1 MKILH
6 VFDHS
11 LPIQDGYSYR
21 SMNILLNQ
29 RALGWKTVHV
39 TSAKHI
45 SEKSEEKVAGL
56 KFYRT
61 RPIKMFSRIPILG
74 QLGIVMSLRR
84 RLSSIIGAEQP
95 DIIHVHSPSLNGLA
109 ALGVAKKYRIPLV
122 YEVRA
127 FWEDAAVDQKTCRQ
141 GNLRYR
147 LTALSESHVLR
158 RADAVT
164 TICEGLKREMVNRG
178 ISEEKITVIP
188 NGVDVDRYSFN
199 KPCDAKL
206 ARSLGLEG
214 KLILG
219 FIGSFYA
226 YEGLDLLLEA
236 FPHITA
242 SLPDARLL
250 IVGGGLEEKN
260 LKRQAQELGVEDRV
274 VFTGRVPHDQV
285 EQYYSLIDLACF
297 PRHSLRLTETVTPLK
312 PLEAM
317 AMGRI
322 CVASDV
328 GGHKELIQEGK
339 TGFLFR
345 TGDVQSLVDVVNRMV
360 SNRDGWNRIREA
372 GRKFVE
378 KERTWATSVSR
389 YVQIYNS
396 SLQAKSMR
404 G

>member
-11 LPIQDGYSYR
+11 LPVQDGYSYR
-21 SMNILLNQ
+21 SMNILLIQ
-29 RALGWKTVHV
+29 RALGWETVHV
-39 TSAKHI
+39 TSAKHL
-45 SEKSEEKVAGL
+45 SEESEENFAGL

-61 RPIKMFSRIPILG
+61 QATKMFSSLPVLG
-74 QLGIVMSLRR
+74 QLEIVMSLRR
-84 RLSSIIGAEQP
+84 RLSSIVAEEQP

-109 ALGVAKKYRIPLV
+109 ALGVAKKHRIPLV

-127 FWEDAAVDQKTCRQ
+127 FWEDAAVDQETCRQ
-141 GNLRYR
+141 GDLRYR
-147 LTALSESHVLR
+147 LTAFSESYVLR
-158 RADAVT
+158 RAGAVT
-164 TICEGLKREMVNRG
+164 TICEGLRREMVKRG
-178 ISEEKITVIP
+178 IPEEKITVIP
-188 NGVDVDRYSFN
+188 NGVDVERYTFS
-199 KPCDAKL
+199 KPSDAEL

-236 FPHITA
+236 FSRITA

-250 IVGGGLEEKN
+250 IVGGGLEEEN
-260 LKRQAQELGVEDRV
+260 LKRQARELSVEDRV
-274 VFTGRVPHDQV
+274 VFTGRVPHDKV

-328 GGHKELIQEGK
+328 GGHKELIEDGK

-345 TGDVQSLVDVVNRMV
+345 TGDVQSLVDVVNRIA
-360 SNRDGWNRIREA
+360 SNRDDWNRIQVA
-372 GRKFVE
+372 GRQFIE
-378 KERTWATSVSR
+378 KERTWAASVSR
-389 YVQIYNS
+389 YVQVYNS
-396 SLQAKSMR
+396 VQAKSVR

>member
-11 LPIQDGYSYR
+11 IPIQDGYSYR

-29 RALGWKTVHV
+29 RALGWKTAHV

-45 SEKSEEKVAGL
+45 SEKSEETVAGF

-61 RPIKMFSRIPILG
+61 QPIKMFSRLPILG
-74 QLGIVMSLRR
+74 QLEIVRSLRR
-84 RLSSIIGAEQP
+84 RLSSIVGEEQP
-95 DIIHVHSPSLNGLA
+95 EIIQVHSPSLNGLA
-109 ALGVAKKYRIPLV
+109 ALGVAQKYHIPLV

-141 GNLRYR
+141 GDLRYR
-147 LTALSESHVLR
+147 LTALTESHVLR

-164 TICEGLKREMVNRG
+164 TICEGLRREMVNRG

-188 NGVDVDRYSFN
+188 NGVDVDRYTFN
-199 KPCDAKL
+199 KPCDTEL

-214 KLILG
+214 RLILG

-236 FPHITA
+236 FPRITA

-250 IVGGGLEEKN
+250 IVGGGFEKEN

-274 VFTGRVPHDQV
+274 VFTGRVPHDKV

-345 TGDVQSLVDVVNRMV
+345 TGDVQSLVDVVNRIV

-396 SLQAKSMR
+396 LQAKSMR